1 MLDAMSYYP
10 GPSRD
15 GGIFEIYSD
24 IKIRLNIKSSNMLE
38 RIITDQ
44 VDNQIKLFGSLGSQ
58 AGWMVCAKKEILT
71 HSIQTYT

>member
-24 IKIRLNIKSSNMLE
+24 IKISLNIKSSNMLE

-44 VDNQIKLFGSLGSQ
+44 VDNQIKLFG
-58 AGWMVCAKKEILT
+58 K
-71 HSIQTYT
+71 

>member
-24 IKIRLNIKSSNMLE
+24 IKISLNIKSSNMLE

-58 AGWMVCAKKEILT
+58 TGWMVC
-71 HSIQTYT
+71 